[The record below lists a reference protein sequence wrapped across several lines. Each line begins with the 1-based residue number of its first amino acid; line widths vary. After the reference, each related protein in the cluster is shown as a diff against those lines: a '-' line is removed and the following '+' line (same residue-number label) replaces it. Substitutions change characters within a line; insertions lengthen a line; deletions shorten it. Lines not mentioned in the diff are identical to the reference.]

1 MTILGLVSATIE
13 KSMGRFL
20 ERILPYKKIIHMTWV
35 LKDEL
40 KHKFSPE
47 F

>member
-1 MTILGLVSATIE
+1 MTILGLVSSTIE
-13 KSMGRFL
+13 ESMGRFL
-20 ERILPYKKIIHMTWV
+20 ERILPHKKIIHMTWV

-40 KHKFSPE
+40 KHKFFPE